1 MGTADR
7 VATLE
12 GSSMTLRKYAHG
24 EISDVSGTEDTV
36 ADLNQ
41 AEDNDIETNEPDND
55 DYDQSN

>member
-1 MGTADR
+1 
-7 VATLE
+7 
-12 GSSMTLRKYAHG
+12 MTLRKYAHG